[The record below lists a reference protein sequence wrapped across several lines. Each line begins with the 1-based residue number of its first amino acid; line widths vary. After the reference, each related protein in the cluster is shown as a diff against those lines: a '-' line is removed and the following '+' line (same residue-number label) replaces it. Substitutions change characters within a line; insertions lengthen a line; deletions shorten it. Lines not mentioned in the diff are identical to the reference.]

1 MLLMLFGKVFTIW
14 NSCGLLVIRVRAIY
28 KTELRTNTPMII
40 PKLNEKI
47 MINKEAIMEIII
59 TAKREIGNPKMT
71 ALFLMFL

>member
-1 MLLMLFGKVFTIW
+1 
-14 NSCGLLVIRVRAIY
+14 
-28 KTELRTNTPMII
+28 MII